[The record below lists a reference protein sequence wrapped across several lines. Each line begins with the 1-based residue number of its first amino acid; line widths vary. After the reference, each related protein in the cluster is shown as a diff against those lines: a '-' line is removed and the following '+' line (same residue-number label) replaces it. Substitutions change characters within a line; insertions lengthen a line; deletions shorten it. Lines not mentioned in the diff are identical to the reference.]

1 LSREPTEGEL
11 ATLRQLFARAQSKSK
26 KELAAMTAVAS
37 VLFNLDAA
45 LTR

>member
-1 LSREPTEGEL
+1 LVNASIGVENLPRKENSSREL
-11 ATLRQLFARAQSKSK
+11 DAL
-26 KELAAMTAVAS
+26 TAVGS

>member
-1 LSREPTEGEL
+1 V
-11 ATLRQLFARAQSKSK
+11 TLRKVSSRDKQDPA
-26 KELAAMTAVAS
+26 KELDALTAVGS

>member
-1 LSREPTEGEL
+1 MKIGQKPPEEKKLEL
-11 ATLRQLFARAQSKSK
+11 NAL
-26 KELAAMTAVAS
+26 TAVGS